1 MARVGSDSVM
11 LAPSPMIFVVT
22 KPVDL
27 GTTRSSPVSVVIT
40 VAPARMIEDVSTMC
54 MTIRPYT
61 STPIA
66 WVAVL
71 LRVLRVWTRTRPA
84 RP

>member
-1 MARVGSDSVM
+1 MIW
-11 LAPSPMIFVVT
+11 APSAVIALVT
-22 KPVDL
+22 NPVER
-27 GTTRSSPVSVVIT
+27 GTIRSSPVSVVTT
-40 VAPARMIEDVSTMC
+40 VAPARMMLEVSTMC
-54 MTIRPYT
+54 WTMRPYT

-71 LRVLRVWTRTRPA
+71 FNVSRVWSRTRPA